1 MSRLLKKSKK
11 TPEDVGAVTGSSLHE
26 TPSGISSDL
35 EKHLLP
41 MLEQLTRG
49 DFTPFSNEITTA
61 LEKQVDM
68 LRENV
73 ANTVGRSQ
81 KMADELQEK
90 TVETTK
96 FSETLYND
104 ALAFDAEDD
113 IRKSND
119 VIQSLSN
126 ISASAEQV
134 SSSVNAIAERTNGL
148 SGDVETI
155 ETTTSELT
163 SASEEIATSTE
174 KASGISK
181 KAVTD
186 VELAVKQFRELESAA
201 AEISKVTNT
210 ISEVSDQTKL
220 LALNATIEAARAGDA
235 GRGFAVV
242 ASEVKELA
250 LQTNDANRDI
260 KQKIDI
266 IQTSINTAISSISSV
281 STVISEVNEV
291 VSTIAAAAH
300 QQSLATGDIS
310 RNIGSITNGITET
323 KSAVSESINA
333 FDEMNNNLSTAADN
347 SKGLTELITRF
358 SDEQKALAAAAAASF
373 SDMSVLESRGE
384 DLLSELSSIAM
395 DGKNLDLDTSS
406 GLFRFGPKWSVL
418 VDDMDDQHSKIF
430 DYANDIHSQLKAGK
444 NQGQV
449 LPTLKELARYTA
461 EHFAIEETMMLKH
474 SYPKFDSQKRAHTA
488 LLDAL
493 DKTISD
499 ISEGLKINLISVVVF
514 LTNWLKEHI
523 RNEDIQY
530 GHHFEENGI
539 VV

>member
-1 MSRLLKKSKK
+1 MSRFLKTSSKNTANNISNPD
-11 TPEDVGAVTGSSLHE
+11 TP
-26 TPSGISSDL
+26 PL
-35 EKHLLP
+35 ESIQDNDRDKHILP

-49 DFTPFSNEITTA
+49 DFTPFRNELTTA
-61 LEKQVDM
+61 LEKQIDM

-81 KMADELQEK
+81 KMADELQAR

-96 FSETLYND
+96 FTETLYND

-113 IRKSND
+113 IRKSKD
-119 VIQSLSN
+119 VINNLN
-126 ISASAEQV
+126 IIAASAEQV
-134 SSSVNAIAERTNGL
+134 STSVNGITERTNGL
-148 SGDVETI
+148 SEDVKTI
-155 ETTTSELT
+155 ETTTTELT
-163 SASEEIATSTE
+163 SASEEIAENTE
-174 KASGISK
+174 KASSISK
-181 KAVTD
+181 KAVDD
-186 VELAVKQFRELESAA
+186 VESAVAQFRELESAA

-250 LQTNDANRDI
+250 LQTNDANKGI

-266 IQTSINTAISSISSV
+266 IQTSISSAISSISAV

-300 QQSLATGDIS
+300 EQSLATGDIS
-310 RNIGSITNGITET
+310 RNIGSITNGITDT
-323 KSAVSESINA
+323 KTAVSESANA
-333 FDEMNNNLSTAADN
+333 VDEMKNNLIKAADSSN
-347 SKGLTELITRF
+347 SITEVITHF
-358 SDEQKALAAAAAASF
+358 SSEQKALAAAAAASF
-373 SDMSVLESRGE
+373 SDMAVLESRGE

-395 DGKNLDLDTSS
+395 DGKNLDLNTSS

-444 NQGQV
+444 NQEQV

-461 EHFAIEETMMLKH
+461 EHFAIEEAMMLKH
-474 SYPKFDSQKRAHTA
+474 SFPRFDTQKRAHTA
-488 LLDAL
+488 LLDVLA
-493 DKTISD
+493 KTVSD
-499 ISEGLKINLISVVVF
+499 ISEGVQINLISVVVF

-523 RNEDIQY
+523 LNEDIQY
-530 GHHFEENGI
+530 GHHFEENNI